1 MKMLSKNEMKAVER
15 FIKFIDDDED
25 YIKYNLLPIIKGQR
39 IWGVKVVI
47 FSSAC
52 EKMETLVRIED
63 MLTHYDDVCEHVM
76 TLAKRLER
84 NIFCLS

>member
-1 MKMLSKNEMKAVER
+1 MLSKNEMKVMER
-15 FIKFIDDDED
+15 FVKFIDDDED
-25 YIKYNLLPIIKGQR
+25 YIRYNLLPIIKGQR
-39 IWGVKVVI
+39 IWAVKVII

-52 EKMETLVRIED
+52 EKLETIIKLED
-63 MLTHYDDVCEHVM
+63 MLIHYDDVCEHVM